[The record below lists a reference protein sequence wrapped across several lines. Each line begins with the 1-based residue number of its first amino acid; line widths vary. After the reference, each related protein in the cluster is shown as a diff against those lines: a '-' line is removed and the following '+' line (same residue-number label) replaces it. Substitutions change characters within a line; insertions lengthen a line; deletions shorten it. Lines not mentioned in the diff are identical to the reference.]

1 MITSHADS
9 RRRFVLAAVAGGIAA
24 GIVSTVVQIA
34 LWLLF
39 TNDFPGIL
47 LRDAR
52 LTAALLFG
60 SRALAP
66 GAVAD
71 WQVMGAATLIHFGL
85 SVIYG
90 AVMGA
95 VVRPLA
101 GVRLVA
107 AGALLGVALYIINLY
122 GFTLLLPW
130 FSAARGWITVAAHVA
145 FGVTAV
151 VVFRWLER

>member
-1 MITSHADS
+1 MNASHPDS
-9 RRRFVLAAVAGGIAA
+9 RRRFLLAAVAGGIAA
-24 GIVSTVVQIA
+24 GIVSTGVQIA

-39 TNDFPGIL
+39 TDDFPEIL

-60 SRALAP
+60 SRVLAP
-66 GAVAD
+66 TAVAD
-71 WQVMGAATLIHFGL
+71 WPVMGVATLIHFGL
-85 SVIYG
+85 SVIYS

-95 VVRPLA
+95 IARPLA
-101 GVRLVA
+101 GSRLVA
-107 AGALLGVALYIINLY
+107 AGALLGLALYFINLY
-122 GFTLLLPW
+122 GFVLLLPW

-151 VVFRWLER
+151 FTCRWLSR